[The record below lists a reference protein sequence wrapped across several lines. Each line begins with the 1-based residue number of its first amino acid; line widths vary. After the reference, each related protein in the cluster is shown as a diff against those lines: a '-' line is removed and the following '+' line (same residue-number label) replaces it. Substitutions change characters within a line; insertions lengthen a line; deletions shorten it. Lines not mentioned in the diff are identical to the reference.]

1 MAISTSYGLEVMD
14 IRRTRSEQRLRQRWL
29 GIAAFLILVVLL
41 LTYAASL
48 AQRPTS
54 IETDSIWFGD
64 VVRGPLV
71 DEVTASGR
79 LVAPDIRAVS
89 NRTEGVVEQVHVLAG
104 ARIDADTVLVTLVAP
119 ALEEELAEARWRL
132 EEIEAETALER
143 IESENR
149 LLDLEA
155 EVASANAE
163 FISTQLELDAQERLG
178 EGQVYSTLEVERTRL
193 KADQLQKRLE
203 AKQSR
208 LERYASVQ
216 EAEREAAAAR
226 LATQRDRVARLER
239 QKLGLEVRAGVVGTV
254 LEIDAE
260 EGERLGAGSALARI
274 VDTSH
279 LIARVGVSERDA
291 GRLDIGL
298 PARVEVGR
306 SVIQARIE
314 RIDPGVRNRL
324 VDVDLALEEPLP
336 EGLRPDLSVASRI
349 EIDRIEDALKL
360 PRPALLE
367 DGSERFTV
375 FRLTEDEDRAMRTQL
390 QLGRRSAREVEVL
403 AGLAEGDRVILADM
417 SDWLDHD
424 ELRLQ

>member
-1 MAISTSYGLEVMD
+1 MD
-14 IRRTRSEQRLRQRWL
+14 IRRSTTRQRTTRRMFW
-29 GIAAFLILVVLL
+29 IAAFLAAFALFLV
-41 LTYAASL
+41 YAVSL
-48 AQRPTS
+48 AQRPTA
-54 IETDSIWFGD
+54 IETDAIWFGD

-71 DEVTASGR
+71 DEVTAAGR
-79 LVAPDIRAVS
+79 LIAPDIRAVT

-104 ARIDADTVLVTLVAP
+104 ARVEADTVLVTLVAP

-132 EEIEAETALER
+132 EEIEAETVLER
-143 IESENR
+143 IESGNR

-193 KADQLQKRLE
+193 KADQLQKRLA

-216 EAEREAAAAR
+216 EAEQEAAAAR

-239 QKLGLEVRAGVVGTV
+239 QTLGLEVRAGVAGTV
-254 LEIDAE
+254 LEVDAE
-260 EGERLGAGSALARI
+260 EGERLSAGSALARI

-291 GRLDIGL
+291 ARLEIGL
-298 PARVEVGR
+298 PARIEVGR
-306 SVIQARIE
+306 NGMQGRVE

-324 VDVDLALEEPLP
+324 VDVDLALETPRP
-336 EGLRPDLSVASRI
+336 EGLRPDLSVTSRI
-349 EIDRIEDALKL
+349 EIDRIEDTLKVA
-360 PRPALLE
+360 RPAQLD
-367 DGSERFTV
+367 DGANEFTV
-375 FRLTEDEDRAMRTQL
+375 FRRVADNRVRRTQVL
-390 QLGRRSAREVEVL
+390 LGKRSAREVEVHS
-403 AGLAEGDRVILADM
+403 GVDEGDRIILADM
-417 SDWLDHD
+417 SDWLDHE
-424 ELRLQ
+424 ELRLE

>member
-1 MAISTSYGLEVMD
+1 M
-14 IRRTRSEQRLRQRWL
+14 
-29 GIAAFLILVVLL
+29 
-41 LTYAASL
+41 
-48 AQRPTS
+48 
-54 IETDSIWFGD
+54 
-64 VVRGPLV
+64 
-71 DEVTASGR
+71 
-79 LVAPDIRAVS
+79 
-89 NRTEGVVEQVHVLAG
+89 
-104 ARIDADTVLVTLVAP
+104 
-119 ALEEELAEARWRL
+119 
-132 EEIEAETALER
+132 
-143 IESENR
+143 
-149 LLDLEA
+149 
-155 EVASANAE
+155 
-163 FISTQLELDAQERLG
+163 
-178 EGQVYSTLEVERTRL
+178 
-193 KADQLQKRLE
+193 E
-203 AKQSR
+203 AKQAR

-298 PARVEVGR
+298 SARIEVGR
-306 SVIQARIE
+306 NVIQARVE

-324 VDVDLALEEPLP
+324 VDVDLALEKPLP

-349 EIDRIEDALKL
+349 EIDRIENALKL